1 MSTIDLLNINRVES
15 ENYVTRKLIFVQS
28 LSIHCEPSMGVN
40 WEIIGCN
47 VCVIDWSK
55 VVICY
60 TTNAITN

>member
-1 MSTIDLLNINRVES
+1 MES

-55 VVICY
+55 VVY
-60 TTNAITN
+60 VTQLMPSLTEVSSY